1 MNTPSKTIWTIGHSN
16 RPLNEFMDMLH
27 SFQIQL
33 VADIRSFPGSS
44 HYPYFNKELLEDSLS
59 ENQIAY
65 IHLAG
70 LGGRRKVQVNS
81 INTGWRL
88 DSFRAYADYMST
100 DTFKTAIA
108 QLEDLADK
116 QRTAYM
122 CSEAL
127 WWRCHRSLVSDF
139 LKLKGWTVMHI
150 MAAGK
155 VQEHPYTSVAKI
167 INGRLSYQ

>member
-33 VADIRSFPGSS
+33 VADIRSFPGSR

-116 QRTAYM
+116 QHTAYM